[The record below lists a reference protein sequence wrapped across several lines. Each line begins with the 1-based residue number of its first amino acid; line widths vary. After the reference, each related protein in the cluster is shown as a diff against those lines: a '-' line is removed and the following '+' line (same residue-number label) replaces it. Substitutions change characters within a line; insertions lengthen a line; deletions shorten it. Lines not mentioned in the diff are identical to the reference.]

1 MGVFAPRAGGWG
13 LVFTLLVCSPFGVCV
28 FWVLARL
35 LGVVGQCGPAAP
47 CPGLLACS
55 RSGVGGFDVCAVLC
69 TRWAEGGNVG
79 AGHDCPAPCSVAL
92 GCLWSPRGAEREREV
107 WRVGCS
113 HGVLTRAERWERR
126 GSHVGRTVV
135 AWAGVVGGGALG
147 GNTRWWRQVPK
158 AEGEQN

>member
-1 MGVFAPRAGGWG
+1 MQR
-13 LVFTLLVCSPFGVCV
+13 
-28 FWVLARL
+28 
-35 LGVVGQCGPAAP
+35 
-47 CPGLLACS
+47 
-55 RSGVGGFDVCAVLC
+55 
-69 TRWAEGGNVG
+69 G
-79 AGHDCPAPCSVAL
+79 AGLPLVAP
-92 GCLWSPRGAEREREV
+92 WRGEREREREV

-147 GNTRWWRQVPK
+147 GNTRWWRQVAK